1 MKSIKDIEPLFIYNL
16 LQDNNLQRKTLFSF
30 LLESSFFPNDLVF
43 LFLHAVQKN
52 A

>member
-16 LQDNNLQRKTLFSF
+16 LQDNLQRKTLFSF